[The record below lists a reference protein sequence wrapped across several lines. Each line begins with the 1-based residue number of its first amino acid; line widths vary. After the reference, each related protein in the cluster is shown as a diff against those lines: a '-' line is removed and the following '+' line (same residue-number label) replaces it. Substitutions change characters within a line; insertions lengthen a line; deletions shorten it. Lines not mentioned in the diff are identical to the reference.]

1 MQTLKIESMLIMQN
15 MELRNKAPFFIS
27 DMNKFE
33 QKRTK
38 MIDCKKARCYIEAE

>member
-15 MELRNKAPFFIS
+15 MERLNKAPFFIS
-27 DMNKFE
+27 TMNKFE

-38 MIDCKKARCYIEAE
+38 MIDCKKARCYIETE